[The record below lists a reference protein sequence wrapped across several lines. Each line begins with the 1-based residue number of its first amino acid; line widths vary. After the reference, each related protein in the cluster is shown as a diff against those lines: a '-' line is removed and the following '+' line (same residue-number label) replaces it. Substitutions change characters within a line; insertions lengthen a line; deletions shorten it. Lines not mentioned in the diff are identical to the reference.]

1 MTGLQLPTLPNREK
15 PVDRLDRHTFT
26 PLGEATVVP
35 SDRTVPPCLAS
46 QLRSMKLM
54 TSVGEQVQV
63 QVAGEQSFAP
73 QDRQYCDSIL
83 SKEHSCNDQIYHV

>member
-1 MTGLQLPTLPNREK
+1 MTWTG
-15 PVDRLDRHTFT
+15 
-26 PLGEATVVP
+26 ATV
-35 SDRTVPPCLAS
+35 S
-46 QLRSMKLM
+46 KLGVRATIVKWNQ